1 MKTIAIEA
9 VDGVLR
15 LPQEVHLSPG
25 ARLAVLVFE
34 EDEADAEIRTLADA
48 GGAFDFLKEE
58 PELYSDADLLPDR
71 RNPRFVGGRQ

>member
-9 VDGVLR
+9 GDGVLR
-15 LPQEVHLSPG
+15 LPAAAHLSPG

-34 EDEADAEIRTLADA
+34 EDEADVEIRTLADA

-58 PELYSDADLLPDR
+58 PELYSDADLLPNR
-71 RNPRFVGGRQ
+71 RNPRFGGQQ